1 MIRGFHAAAAICAA
15 AFFFAAAAPV
25 RPVACRVY
33 PAGEALAKR
42 ALTPGALVPSLG
54 TVSVRV
60 FKVGFADLPYHLP
73 DPVLAAADDSVSSRY
88 LAMSRGRF
96 TWAFSIDPDTLL
108 APRGA
113 RAYLGYGFDT
123 LRAWIDQR
131 LAAEGRS
138 PGPSPSLAVIHFPEI
153 GTGFAGYASG
163 STVYLNGAYAADVL
177 SHELG
182 HTLGLAHAR
191 SLDPG
196 GSRISPLGGPA
207 TENEYG
213 HALDVMGIG
222 RGPSAHFNTHAKA
235 RLGWLDAVDIAEGAV
250 GGIYRLSA
258 ADGPSDAHPRAL
270 RIPTATGD
278 SALEYWI
285 EYRAGLPGA
294 LVQCTG
300 YRDPEHPARR
310 PGKPFGC
317 CPREIPAGLPRS
329 C

>member
-1 MIRGFHAAAAICAA
+1 M
-15 AFFFAAAAPV
+15 
-25 RPVACRVY
+25 
-33 PAGEALAKR
+33 
-42 ALTPGALVPSLG
+42 
-54 TVSVRV
+54 
-60 FKVGFADLPYHLP
+60 
-73 DPVLAAADDSVSSRY
+73 
-88 LAMSRGRF
+88 
-96 TWAFSIDPDTLL
+96 
-108 APRGA
+108 
-113 RAYLGYGFDT
+113 
-123 LRAWIDQR
+123 
-131 LAAEGRS
+131 
-138 PGPSPSLAVIHFPEI
+138 
-153 GTGFAGYASG
+153 
-163 STVYLNGAYAADVL
+163 
-177 SHELG
+177 
-182 HTLGLAHAR
+182 GLAHAR

-300 YRDPEHPARR
+300 YRDPEHPASPPGQTVWLLPAGDSRGPAPFLLKPGAIVTDAGTGLAFRVQAIADDSGWAEVEVIR
-310 PGKPFGC
+310 PGTGVRIP
-317 CPREIPAGLPRS
+317 PRANIHVTAREWNALGRRANTATASRGPTPSFRKSNSMVVTHRGSEVGKGRGVRAEGK
-329 C
+329 